1 MVFTP
6 SSGGPFQPPSAD
18 EVLDAQLTAKARRGR
33 SILHP
38 TPTTERRLAWRAVVR
53 ARQREAIM
61 TEWHLVGCSD
71 PTLGDAHCPEGRRLI
86 ETIGQPE
93 GHCLVKDRCPVCDLA
108 D

>member
-1 MVFTP
+1 
-6 SSGGPFQPPSAD
+6 
-18 EVLDAQLTAKARRGR
+18 
-33 SILHP
+33 
-38 TPTTERRLAWRAVVR
+38 
-53 ARQREAIM
+53 M